1 MGFDIFNHPEGY
13 SGTGLGHSHTFTSVL
28 KPGQK
33 GVYTLHFDLG
43 AAEENQ
49 EVKLLPPPE
58 EMQQLEREALNAN
71 LIVTL
76 GDEEVARF
84 DLKPN
89 TVEEKASL

>member
-1 MGFDIFNHPEGY
+1 M
-13 SGTGLGHSHTFTSVL
+13 
-28 KPGQK
+28 
-33 GVYTLHFDLG
+33 
-43 AAEENQ
+43 
-49 EVKLLPPPE
+49 PPPE